1 MMILTIILRVY
12 DLYNYYFQEYRRCH
26 QEMEEVQSKAIQ
38 KILQQLADQLENEG
52 KEYVQVPLAQIFWYH
67 HIPLLSK
74 VKDEAQR
81 AYDITE
87 TA

>member
-1 MMILTIILRVY
+1 MGQKNSLF
-12 DLYNYYFQEYRRCH
+12 DLKRFASENPSFSNSASDTCE
-26 QEMEEVQSKAIQ
+26 
-38 KILQQLADQLENEG
+38 LENEG

>member
-1 MMILTIILRVY
+1 MGQKNSLF
-12 DLYNYYFQEYRRCH
+12 DLKRFASENPDFP
-26 QEMEEVQSKAIQ
+26 
-38 KILQQLADQLENEG
+38 ILQVPLAELENEG